1 MWEAIANHIEDA
13 TGEQFEIRQ
22 KQPVGGG
29 CINDAYRVETQDRV
43 LFVKLNQTAGLDV
56 FEAETDGLRELA
68 ATQSIRVP
76 SPICCGSAG
85 GQSYLVMEFI
95 NLGGGGSQVQLG
107 ERLAKL
113 HAVAQPTFGWHR
125 DNTIGATHQPNPIC
139 NDWVDFLRE
148 HRLGFQF
155 RLAKKNGIAFNG
167 SDELLRQL
175 DAYFDGYQPNPSL
188 LHGDLW
194 SGNVA
199 FDENGDPVIYDPAT
213 YRGDREAEFGLT
225 EMFGGFGSDFWAGY
239 ESVLP
244 LEDGYGTRKLIYRLY
259 HTLNHFNL
267 FGSGYAGS
275 AQSLVDQL
283 LRLT

>member
-29 CINDAYRVETQDRV
+29 CINDAYRVVIQDRV
-43 LFVKLNQTAGLDV
+43 LFVKLNQTAGLDM

-95 NLGGGGSQVQLG
+95 NLGGVGSQVQLG

-113 HAVAQPTFGWHR
+113 HAVALPTFGWHR

-155 RLAKKNGIAFNG
+155 RLAKKKGIAFNG

-175 DAYFDGYQPNPSL
+175 EAYFDGYQPNPSL

-213 YRGDREAEFGLT
+213 YRGEREAEFGLT

-239 ESVLP
+239 ASVLP
-244 LEDGYGTRKLIYRLY
+244 LSLI
-259 HTLNHFNL
+259 HI
-267 FGSGYAGS
+267 
-275 AQSLVDQL
+275 
-283 LRLT
+283 